1 MSPITKIAAAPL
13 ILLIAILS
21 IVWATGGESGGGNG
35 ASPAPAGRITQL
47 ETTGE
52 MHTMLQQHQAMMEQM
67 RVSTTPQ
74 MTKIMEQ
81 DPMWQMLHSGQMIE
95 LMEQHQ
101 AEIDEMLARR

>member
-1 MSPITKIAAAPL
+1 M
-13 ILLIAILS
+13 LIAIPS
-21 IVWATGGESGGGNG
+21 IVWATGGEWGGGNG
-35 ASPAPAGRITQL
+35 ASPAPAAGRITQL

-52 MHTMLQQHQAMMEQM
+52 MHTMLQQHQRMMEQM